1 MSIRYN
7 NVKLASAN
15 TYHPDLF
22 DVKWSDHILDNI
34 SWLRADTFSW
44 HYGELYTRA
53 YQHLTK
59 DITNKILQSEI
70 VAGITIQYY
79 LANDGHKIC
88 PDTEEENIQDLYEET
103 GIAWYYIIDTTN
115 HRFKLPRT
123 KYAFT
128 GVRNNVGKFVE
139 AGLPNITGSL
149 QSRGYGDNTYYGAIT
164 EGDEAFE
171 VQKGSSATTLLYSG
185 TVHANGDSKPDLIQF
200 DASKS
205 NEIYGNSLTV
215 QPQATEMYLYFY
227 IGNFAQKDITATYG
241 PEFMAHQAMPSDKY
255 IELTLGAIHTEY
267 VAPADGYFNIKW
279 LGYINSWF
287 WMGNTTN
294 TLFNVRTDC
303 NYPDGGMLETFLP
316 VRKNETIQIIYTN
329 LRAASDIQDPDQ
341 KTFRFVYAEGS
352 K

>member
-22 DVKWSDHILDNI
+22 DVKWADHILDNI

-59 DITNKILQSEI
+59 DIINKTLQSET

-79 LANDGHKIC
+79 LANDGHKVC
-88 PDTEEENIQDLYEET
+88 PDTEEENVQDLYEKT

-128 GVRNNVGKFVE
+128 GVRDNVGKFVE
-139 AGLPNITGSL
+139 AGLPNITGDSQWAL
-149 QSRGYGDNTYYGAIT
+149 SVGIVSNNGALYQDDSNGTGGIAGGGNT
-164 EGDEAFE
+164 
-171 VQKGSSATTLLYSG
+171 L
-185 TVHANGDSKPDLIQF
+185 NDLKF

-205 NEIYGNSLTV
+205 NEIYGNSNTV

-227 IGNFAQKDITATYG
+227 VGNFAQKDITTTYG
-241 PEFMAHQAMPSDKY
+241 PEFMAHQAMPSDRY
-255 IELTLGAIHTEY
+255 VELTLGAVESEY
-267 VAPADGYFNIKW
+267 IAPADGYFNIKW
-279 LGYINSWF
+279 VCNQYGWF
-287 WMGNTTN
+287 WMGRADGS
-294 TLFNVRTDC
+294 LFNTRVDC
-303 NYPDGGMLETFLP
+303 DHPSGGMIETFLP
-316 VRKNETIQIIYTN
+316 VRKDEIIRISYGD
-329 LRAASDIQDPDQ
+329 LVSASDIQEPYR
-341 KTFRFVYAEGS
+341 KTFRFIYAEGS